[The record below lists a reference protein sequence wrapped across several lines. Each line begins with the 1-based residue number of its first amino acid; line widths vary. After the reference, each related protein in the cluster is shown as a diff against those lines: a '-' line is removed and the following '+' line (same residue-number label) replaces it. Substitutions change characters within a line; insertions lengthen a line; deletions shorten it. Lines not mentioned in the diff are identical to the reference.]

1 MAVSSAMKREDN
13 SHSTWSKTVQPVD
26 AAEEPPHNYDAA
38 ATRLCYTANLSAD
51 LSVSIKISWRCN
63 MPSLVIHAPEYQVI
77 GKNKKSFKDTFET
90 GIGRGYALNST
101 ILRQISPGCQVVLLC
116 KDREC
121 RAEGILVKLEPG
133 I

>member
-1 MAVSSAMKREDN
+1 
-13 SHSTWSKTVQPVD
+13 
-26 AAEEPPHNYDAA
+26 
-38 ATRLCYTANLSAD
+38 
-51 LSVSIKISWRCN
+51 
-63 MPSLVIHAPEYQVI
+63 MPSLVMHAPECQIIV
-77 GKNKKSFKDTFET
+77 KNKKSFTDTFET

-133 I
+133 IKDGEPWFTTNHIRRYNVYVEKFEMVPYKSEKLNKNGVAVI